1 MTLKRPPLPR
11 SLILPTV
18 IGIVAIL
25 AHGVPAQ
32 NPPDATSSKEAAKPA
47 REPMSIDPFVLK
59 LLDAA
64 QRRVDTH
71 LPLYK
76 ERRITMSSFVDAL
89 AQLEKARLLAATDE
103 AERMAVRGRHVAL
116 LKEIEVQETSEVKA
130 GRGSVADLAEVQ
142 QRLQQAELDLRV
154 AQNDFDQ
161 YDSRVIKLV
170 DVARQR
176 YEAQEAFYKKGRI
189 TIDRIADASLQL
201 AEAELKTARTPYERV
216 AIKKRHFDRLKKIE
230 ELEEAE
236 VKAGRGTKASL
247 AEATMRCVEAGMD
260 LHEAIKSKNTADLS
274 TIVRRL
280 GELERKVAQQQKE
293 QDRRNRP

>member
-1 MTLKRPPLPR
+1 MTFNKPPLAGC
-11 SLILPTV
+11 LILPIV
-18 IGIVAIL
+18 IGVEAIL

-32 NPPDATSSKEAAKPA
+32 NPPGATSSKEEAKPA
-47 REPMSIDPFVLK
+47 REPKSIDPFVLK

-64 QRRVDTH
+64 QRRVDTQ

-76 ERRITMSSFVDAL
+76 EGRITISSFVDAL

-103 AERMAVRGRHVAL
+103 AERMAVRRRHVAL
-116 LKEIEVQETSEVKA
+116 LKEIELRETAEVKV
-130 GRGSVADLAEVQ
+130 GRGSIADLAEAQ

-176 YEAQEAFYKKGRI
+176 YEVQEAFYKKGRI

-201 AEAELKTARTPYERV
+201 AEAELRTARTPYERV
-216 AIKKRHFDRLKKIE
+216 AIKKRHSIASRRSRSGKRL
-230 ELEEAE
+230 
-236 VKAGRGTKASL
+236 R
-247 AEATMRCVEAGMD
+247 
-260 LHEAIKSKNTADLS
+260 
-274 TIVRRL
+274 
-280 GELERKVAQQQKE
+280 
-293 QDRRNRP
+293 